1 MNKVEVEKY
10 HLLLQ
15 QSLNTFPLDK
25 QKRFFDRMNQMD
37 ELMMK
42 EYINKPQK
50 YIDNFEVGGK
60 YNMVIFEEKVREWIE
75 DISFS
80 RICFVAYRWLHAE
93 EIRELKN
100 YNLH

>member
-1 MNKVEVEKY
+1 LLNNLERQIRLSKEIFKITNNKLDFDLLSKLNKVEVEKY

-60 YNMVIFEEKVREWIE
+60 YNMVIFEEKVRE
-75 DISFS
+75 
-80 RICFVAYRWLHAE
+80 
-93 EIRELKN
+93 
-100 YNLH
+100 